1 MELSRRGMLGG
12 LAAVGAVGV
21 AGFAGAASVTDDA
34 GDGATG
40 GDGTESGDSAEGGDS
55 AESGDD
61 DAGSV
66 AVDPDAP
73 FEAQLFVDDESTA
86 DDAAGDDE
94 VELFDAA
101 DLARVEGPFADGDEH
116 LVYAALG
123 DAGIEA
129 FQTRLD
135 DAGAVDDPSGFVV
148 VMTLDG
154 TEVRRVA
161 LDRPTVDALTDDEW
175 GGVLTLPFEKESVAA
190 DVYESLAA

>member
-40 GDGTESGDSAEGGDS
+40 GDGTESGDSAEG
-55 AESGDD
+55 ADD

-73 FEAQLFVDDESTA
+73 FEAQLLVDDESTA

>member
-12 LAAVGAVGV
+12 FAAVGAVGV
-21 AGFAGAASVTDDA
+21 AGFAGAASVTDGA
-34 GDGATG
+34 GDDGATG
-40 GDGTESGDSAEGGDS
+40 GGGAETEP
-55 AESGDD
+55 GDD
-61 DAGSV
+61 TGATGSV

-73 FEAQLFVDDESTA
+73 FEAQLLVDDEANA

-101 DLARVEGPFADGDEH
+101 DLARVEGPFSDGDEH
-116 LVYAALG
+116 LVYVALG
-123 DAGIEA
+123 DAGIET

-154 TEVRRVA
+154 TEVRRVE

-175 GGVLTLPFEKESVAA
+175 GGVLTLPFEAEAVAT
-190 DVYESLAA
+190 DVYESLAADAERE